1 MKMTPPWSRRRATQP
16 ASVTFCPASVVRNE
30 PAARVRST
38 NTPCQWPDETT
49 AKCRGGVTAGTLAIV
64 GTSIALIGPGAI
76 GATVAA
82 YLHAAG
88 HPVLL
93 YGHTPRES
101 IEVRPDDLDPIVLPG
116 PVCIDPDEVDG
127 PVDVVFLA
135 VKDTQNEQ
143 AGAWLSRLCDERTVV
158 CALQNGVEQVER
170 VGRFCPSST
179 VVPAA
184 VWISSEM
191 QPEGW
196 VRVRT
201 ESRLVLP
208 DSEAATA
215 LAQLLR
221 AAGITVDLEPDF
233 KTAAWRKLLV
243 NSVVGFMVL
252 TGRRA
257 GIFRRDDVA
266 ALAHRY
272 LAECLAVGRADGAN
286 LGDGVIDEIVDLLA
300 HAPLDITTS
309 MLTDREANKPLEW
322 DIRNGIILRKAAAHG
337 LATPISE
344 VVVPL
349 LAAASDGPG

>member
-1 MKMTPPWSRRRATQP
+1 
-16 ASVTFCPASVVRNE
+16 
-30 PAARVRST
+30 
-38 NTPCQWPDETT
+38 
-49 AKCRGGVTAGTLAIV
+49 LAIV

-116 PVCIDPDEVDG
+116 PVHTDPDEVDG

-170 VGRFCPSST
+170 VGRFWPSST

-208 DSEAATA
+208 DSEAAAA
-215 LAQLLR
+215 LAELLR
-221 AAGITVDLEPDF
+221 GAGITVDLEPDF

-272 LAECLAVGRADGAN
+272 LAECLAVARADGAN
-286 LGDGVIDEIVDLLA
+286 LGDGVIDDIVDLLA
-300 HAPLDITTS
+300 HAPPDITTS

-322 DIRNGIILRKAAAHG
+322 GIRNGVILRKAAAHG